1 MKKVAIYTRV
11 STMEQA
17 NEGYSIDEQ
26 EKKLKSFCK
35 INDWNKYEVF
45 TDAGASGSTT
55 KRPALID
62 MMNRLSEFDLVLVY
76 KLDRLTRNVRD
87 LLDMLDTFE
96 QHNVSF
102 RSATEVY
109 DTSSA
114 MGRLFVTLVGAMA
127 EWERSTISE
136 RTEMGKLSA
145 VNQGVHVSKVPF
157 YYDKID
163 GKLYPNDKAEIVRYM
178 VKRVLE
184 GASTLTIADELN
196 ASKFE
201 NPSGSKWLAITVRR
215 ILKNPHTR
223 GHSEFKDIFISNTHE
238 PIISEDE
245 YGVIVDKLKE
255 RTHHSTN
262 KHASIFRG
270 KLKCHVC
277 GHHLT
282 LMVNQKKTKTQGVK
296 LYKRYYC
303 DNCKSNKVPKEQK
316 ISFRADEAEKAFI
329 EYLKRV
335 DFEEYQQEE
344 TKEETNIIDIDRV
357 NRQRKKY
364 QEAWS
369 DGYMTDSEFHARM
382 DDTQKL
388 VDEYYSKEKELKRSN
403 SMSLSEMN
411 ESKEILLSAWE
422 DLEESEKEFMVG
434 SVFKEIEFDFIKSNT
449 RLEPSTIKVKR
460 LHFYPSN

>member
-1 MKKVAIYTRV
+1 MKVAIYCRV
-11 STMEQA
+11 STMEQV

-26 EKKLKSFCK
+26 EKKLKSFCE
-35 INDWNKYEVF
+35 INNWNKYEVF
-45 TDAGASGSTT
+45 VDAGVSGSTT
-55 KRPALID
+55 NRPALRD
-62 MMNRLSEFDLVLVY
+62 LMNRLNQFSLVLVY

-96 QHNVSF
+96 KNNVSF

-145 VNQGVHVSKVPF
+145 ANQGVHVSKVPF

-184 GASTLTIADELN
+184 GASTLMIADELN
-196 ASKFE
+196 ASKYK
-201 NPSGSKWLAITVRR
+201 NPSGTKWLPISIRR
-215 ILKNPHTR
+215 TLKNPHAR
-223 GHSEFKDIFISNTHE
+223 GHSVFKDIFLHNTHE

-245 YGVIVDKLKE
+245 YKVIIDKLKE
-255 RTHHSTN
+255 RTHHNVN
-262 KHASIFRG
+262 KHPSIFRG
-270 KLKCHVC
+270 KLKCHIC
-277 GHHLT
+277 GNHLT
-282 LMVNQKKTKTQGVK
+282 LMVNKKHTKTQGVK

-303 DNCKSNKVPKEQK
+303 DYCKTNKTPKEQK
-316 ISFRADEAEKAFI
+316 ITFRAEEAEKAFI
-329 EYLKRV
+329 NYIKHV
-335 DFEEYQQEE
+335 DFAEYYKEDI
-344 TKEETNIIDIDRV
+344 KEEANIIDIDRV
-357 NRQRKKY
+357 NRQRQKY

-382 DDTQKL
+382 DDTKKL
-388 VDEYYSKEKELKRSN
+388 IDQYYSNLKEQSN
-403 SMSLSEMN
+403 TSYIDISEMN
-411 ESKEILLSAWE
+411 ESKEIILSAWD
-422 DLEESEKEFMVG
+422 DLDDIEKEYMID
-434 SVFKEIEFDFIKSNT
+434 SVFKEIEYEFIKSNT

-460 LHFYPSN
+460 LHFY